1 MLNFKGV
8 RMLEHYL
15 FKQMAF
21 VRGQTLKTMEGVTEE
36 IADRIPEG
44 FRNTIR
50 WQLGHI
56 FVVLERFAF
65 QYIGLPLH
73 LPNGFKEQFEYG
85 TSPLSTP
92 VFVPVPTLQQLEYL
106 LKEQQERIRE
116 ALAHRLQEK
125 IIPPYT
131 TSAGMTLET
140 PEQFLSFNLYHEG
153 MHLSMIKIYKLLLNR

>member
-1 MLNFKGV
+1 MENF
-8 RMLEHYL
+8 L

-21 VRGQTLKTMEGVTEE
+21 VRGQTLKMLEGVTED

-56 FVVLERFAF
+56 YVVLERCAF
-65 QYIGLPLH
+65 QYLGLPLH
-73 LPNGFKEQFEYG
+73 LPTGFKEQFEYG
-85 TSPLSTP
+85 TSPLNTP
-92 VFVPVPTLQQLEYL
+92 VSVLVPTLQELETL
-106 LKEQQERIRE
+106 LKEQQERIQE
-116 ALAHRLQEK
+116 ALEHRLQEK
-125 IIPPYT
+125 IVPPYT

-153 MHLSMIKIYKLLLNR
+153 MHLSVIKLYKSLLSR